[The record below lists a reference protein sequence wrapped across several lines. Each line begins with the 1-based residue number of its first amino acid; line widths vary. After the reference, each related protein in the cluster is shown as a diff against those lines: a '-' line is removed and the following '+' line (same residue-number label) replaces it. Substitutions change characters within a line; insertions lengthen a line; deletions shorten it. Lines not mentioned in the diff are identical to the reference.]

1 MIGVGVDYDENG
13 TVTVNADG
21 IQNEIDFENRVRV
34 QVRLLTEAGAVGT
47 LIEVVIAFEGDWIQ
61 ADLGVELGIQVQ
73 L

>member
-1 MIGVGVDYDENG
+1 MIGVDVDYDENG
-13 TVTVNADG
+13 SVTVNEDG

-34 QVRLLTEAGAVGT
+34 QVRLLTEAEAVGT

-61 ADLGVELGIQVQ
+61 ADLGAELGIQVQ